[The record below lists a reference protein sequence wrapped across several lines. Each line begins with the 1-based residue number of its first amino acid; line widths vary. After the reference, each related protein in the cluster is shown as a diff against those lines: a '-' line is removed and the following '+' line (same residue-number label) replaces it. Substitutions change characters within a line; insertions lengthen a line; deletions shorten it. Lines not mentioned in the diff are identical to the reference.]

1 MRLAIH
7 MIAVLTAAL
16 VVMTGCQSMTGETA
30 GENVDDASITT
41 AVKAKLAAEKAASL
55 TQIGVETTLR
65 VVHLT
70 GVVANDAHR
79 QRAGELAGSV
89 KGVREVRNDI
99 QVRAGS

>member
-7 MIAVLTAAL
+7 TIAVLTAAL

-41 AVKAKLAAEKAASL
+41 AVKAKLAAEKATSL

-70 GVVANDAHR
+70 GVVASDANR

-89 KGVREVRNDI
+89 KGVHAIRNDI
-99 QVRAGS
+99 QVRGGS

>member
-7 MIAVLTAAL
+7 TLAMLTMAL

-30 GENVDDASITT
+30 GENVDDASITA
-41 AVKAKLAAEKAASL
+41 AVKAKLATEKAASL

-70 GVVANDAHR
+70 GVVASDAHR